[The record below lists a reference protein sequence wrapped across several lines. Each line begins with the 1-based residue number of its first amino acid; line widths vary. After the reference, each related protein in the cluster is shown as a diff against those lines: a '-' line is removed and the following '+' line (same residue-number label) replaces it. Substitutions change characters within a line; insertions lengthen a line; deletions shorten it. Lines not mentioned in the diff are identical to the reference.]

1 MSLIIDI
8 HALQT
13 VPPSL
18 INRDDTGAPKTAVF
32 GGVPRQRV
40 SSQSWKRAIRKYFD
54 NQFDSDLI
62 GDRSKR
68 LPEKIARLLEDQG
81 LEQSDAIARTEKL
94 FKAAGIK
101 TEVDKKPKKADPEA
115 PEPSPYPRTTYLIFL
130 SQQQVNRAV
139 EELLARGD
147 EKLSG
152 TEAKAI
158 LDTNHSVDMAM
169 FGRMVADDA
178 AYNVDA
184 AVQVAHAIGIHSST
198 PDFDYFTAVDD
209 LAEEGEETGAGMI
222 GTVQMMSSTL
232 YRYATVNVDGLEK
245 NLGSAE
251 AARQA
256 AGQFIEAFVASM
268 PTGKINTFANQT
280 LPELVYVT
288 VRDTRPVSLVNA
300 FETPVLEESPTSSPF
315 ASGTPAEPRPR
326 RAVAAERLAQEA
338 RDVEDV
344 YGFTPRASFVM
355 GLGDLAAPFE
365 GIAERTTLAELTER
379 VQEELRNLAGEN

>member
-147 EKLSG
+147 EKLSS

-315 ASGTPAEPRPR
+315 ASGTQAEPRPR

>member
-13 VPPSL
+13 IPPSL

-40 SSQSWKRAIRKYFD
+40 SSQSWKRAIRRYFE
-54 NQFDSDLI
+54 NQFDSEQI

-68 LPEKIARLLEDQG
+68 LPEKIARLLEAQG
-81 LEQSDAIARTEKL
+81 LDQADAIARSEKL

-101 TEVDKKPKKADPEA
+101 TEVDKKPKKVDEDTPEHN
-115 PEPSPYPRTTYLIFL
+115 PYPRTTYLIFL
-130 SQQQVNRAV
+130 SQQQINRAV

-147 EKLSG
+147 EKL
-152 TEAKAI
+152 TKNEAKEI
-158 LDTNHSVDMAM
+158 LDTDHSVDMAM
-169 FGRMVADDA
+169 FGRMIADDA

-184 AVQVAHAIGIHSST
+184 AVQVAHAIGIHNST

-232 YRYATVNVDGLEK
+232 YRYATVNLEGLK
-245 NLGSAE
+245 DNVGSAE
-251 AARQA
+251 VARQA
-256 AGQFIEAFVASM
+256 ATQFIEAFIASM

-280 LPELVYVT
+280 LPELVYVAI
-288 VRDTRPVSLVNA
+288 RDTRPVSLVNA
-300 FETPVLEESPTSSPF
+300 FETPVLETDD
-315 ASGTPAEPRPR
+315 AKGR
-326 RAVAAERLAQEA
+326 RSVAAARLAQEA
-338 RDVEDV
+338 RDVQEV
-344 YGFTPRASFVM
+344 YGFTPRAAFVL
-355 GLGDLAAPFE
+355 GLGDLAEPFE
-365 GIAERTTLAELTER
+365 GIAEKTTLAGLTDRVADELKR
-379 VQEELRNLAGEN
+379 LAGDS

>member
-54 NQFDSDLI
+54 NQFDSELI

-115 PEPSPYPRTTYLIFL
+115 PEPSPYPRTMYLIFL

-147 EKLSG
+147 EKLSS

-158 LDTNHSVDMAM
+158 LDTDHSVDMAM

-315 ASGTPAEPRPR
+315 ASGAQAEPKPR
-326 RAVAAERLAQEA
+326 RVVAAERLAQEA
-338 RDVEDV
+338 RDVEEV

>member
-54 NQFDSDLI
+54 NQFDSELI

-68 LPEKIARLLEDQG
+68 LPEKIARLLEEKG

-147 EKLSG
+147 EKLSSS
-152 TEAKAI
+152 EAKAI
-158 LDTNHSVDMAM
+158 LDTEHSVDMAM

-232 YRYATVNVDGLEK
+232 YRYATVNVVGLEK

-300 FETPVLEESPTSSPF
+300 FETPVLEEAHASAPF
-315 ASGTPAEPRPR
+315 ASGTQAEPKPR
-326 RAVAAERLAQEA
+326 RVVAAERLAQEA
-338 RDVEDV
+338 RDVEEV

-365 GIAERTTLAELTER
+365 GIAERTTLAQLTER
-379 VQEELRNLAGEN
+379 VQEELSNLAGEN

>member
-13 VPPSL
+13 IPPSL

-40 SSQSWKRAIRKYFD
+40 SSQSWKRAIRRYFEAH
-54 NQFDSDLI
+54 FDPELI

-68 LPEKIARLLEDQG
+68 LPEKIALILEDEG
-81 LEQSDAIARTEKL
+81 LDQEDAIARTQKL
-94 FKAAGIK
+94 FKAAGIT
-101 TEVDKKPKKADPEA
+101 TEVEKKSKKNDPEA
-115 PEPSPYPRTTYLIFL
+115 PEPSPYPRTKYLIFL
-130 SQQQVNRAV
+130 SQQQVERAV
-139 EELLARGD
+139 QELLSRGE
-147 EKLSG
+147 EKLSSKD
-152 TEAKAI
+152 AKAI

-232 YRYATVNVDGLEK
+232 YRYATVNLAGLEK
-245 NLGSAE
+245 NLDSGE

-256 AGQFIEAFVASM
+256 AGQFIEAFIASM

-288 VRDTRPVSLVNA
+288 IRDTRPVSLVNA
-300 FETPVLEESPTSSPF
+300 FETPVLEETRENEVPK
-315 ASGTPAEPRPR
+315 AR
-326 RAVAAERLAQEA
+326 RQVAAERLAQEA
-338 RDVEDV
+338 RDVQDV
-344 YGFTPRASFVM
+344 YGFAPLASFVLGM
-355 GLGDLAAPFE
+355 GELAAPFE
-365 GIAERTTLAELTER
+365 GIAEKTTLAGLTER
-379 VQEELRNLAGEN
+379 VDMELKRIAGDN

>member
-1 MSLIIDI
+1 MSLVIDI

-13 VPPSL
+13 IPPSL

-32 GGVPRQRV
+32 GGIPRQRV
-40 SSQSWKRAIRKYFD
+40 SSQSWKRAIRRYFE
-54 NQFDSDLI
+54 NQFDKEMI

-68 LPEKIARLLEDQG
+68 LPEKIALRLEEKGLDQA
-81 LEQSDAIARTEKL
+81 DAIARAEKL

-101 TEVDKKPKKADPEA
+101 TEVDKKPKKADPDA
-115 PEPSPYPRTTYLIFL
+115 PEPSPYPRTSYLIFL
-130 SQQQVNRAV
+130 SQQQVDRAV
-139 EELLARGD
+139 EELLKRGD
-147 EKLSG
+147 EKLSSAD
-152 TEAKAI
+152 AKAI

-184 AVQVAHAIGIHSST
+184 AVQVAHAIGIHGST

-232 YRYATVNVDGLEK
+232 YRYATVNLNGLEK

-251 AARQA
+251 VARQA

-280 LPELVYVT
+280 LPELVYVAI
-288 VRDTRPVSLVNA
+288 RDTRPVSLVNA
-300 FETPVLEESPTSSPF
+300 FETPVLEETR
-315 ASGTPAEPRPR
+315 ASYQFETGAKEDRKSR
-326 RAVAAERLAQEA
+326 RTVAAERLAQEA
-338 RDVEDV
+338 RDVQEV
-344 YGFTPRASFVM
+344 YGFAPRAAFVM
-355 GLGDLAAPFE
+355 GMGDLAAPFE
-365 GIAERTTLAELTER
+365 GIAEETTLAGLTER
-379 VQEELRNLAGEN
+379 VDEELNRLAGDN